1 MTDTA
6 VTIAAMT
13 ELIQQI
19 RGQQPLPGV
28 ITHETRFM
36 ADLGLDSMQVIGLAF
51 LWEQTFG
58 VSISEQE
65 DLLARLET
73 VGQAIDAIR
82 SMQASAT
89 SR

>member
-1 MTDTA
+1 MTDTS
-6 VTIAAMT
+6 VTVAAMS

-19 RGQQPLPGV
+19 RAQQPLPGD
-28 ITHETRFM
+28 ITRESRFM

-51 LWEQTFG
+51 LWEQRFA
-58 VSISEQE
+58 VSISDQE

-82 SMQASAT
+82 TLQATALSG
-89 SR
+89 